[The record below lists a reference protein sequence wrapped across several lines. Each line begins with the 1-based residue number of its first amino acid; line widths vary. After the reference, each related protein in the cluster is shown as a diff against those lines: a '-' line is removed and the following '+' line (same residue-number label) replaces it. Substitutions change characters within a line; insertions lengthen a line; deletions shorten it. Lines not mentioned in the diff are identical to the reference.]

1 MSVLA
6 QAGHAQP
13 DSATDKILRIGI
25 VGLGQAS
32 GLVLNWERQD
42 IRTLPIRFTAACDLR
57 EDALAQFA
65 KEYDAEVYTDVEA
78 MCRSTNVDAVYIS
91 SPHELHLEHTLIAAR
106 NGKHV
111 LCEKPLSLSVEEVD
125 TMIAACDKHGVH
137 LIAAHSHAMDAPI
150 RAMREVIASGRLGP
164 VRHINALNY
173 NFFNAQPWPT
183 RELQMWHGDLYNQ
196 GPHQMDIIRYLGGGV
211 VKSVR
216 AHTWWD
222 HLRNVEGGYSAY
234 IEFANGAAANAL
246 FDWRGYFDST
256 CYTFNASEGGWAQ
269 DPGSG
274 WFVRDN
280 MKKLLAEKSPEDAE
294 AELWKLKN
302 DLRYGGIN
310 DNESF
315 QRWGYAPV
323 TPGFEPFA
331 EPVQPFF
338 GLIIVACDRGIIRQ
352 SLEGLYI
359 HGDNGV
365 EEVVVTGHSGRA
377 AEFMQVYDAVFND
390 TPSFHDGR
398 WGKGTVEL
406 CQAIEESAR
415 EGRPIDLKYQVAV
428 GDEPA

>member
-1 MSVLA
+1 MSVMA
-6 QAGHAQP
+6 ESPSSP
-13 DSATDKILRIGI
+13 DHRSADKILRIGI

-42 IRTLPIRFTAACDLR
+42 IRTLPIRFTAAADLR
-57 EDALAQFA
+57 QEALAQFA
-65 KEYDAEVYTDVEA
+65 KEYDAEVYSDVEA
-78 MCRSTNVDAVYIS
+78 LCRSPNVDAVYIS
-91 SPHELHLEHTLIAAR
+91 SPHELHREHTIIAAR

-111 LCEKPLSLSVEEVD
+111 LCEKPLSLSAAEVD
-125 TMIAACDKHGVH
+125 EMIAACDQHGVH

-164 VRHINALNY
+164 VRHINAINY

-196 GPHQMDIIRYLGGGV
+196 GPHQMDIIRYLGGGM

-216 AHTWWD
+216 AQTWWD
-222 HLRNVEGGYSAY
+222 HLRNVEGGYSAF
-234 IEFANGAAANAL
+234 IEFENGAVSTAV

-256 CYTFNASEGGWAQ
+256 CYTWNASEGGWAQ
-269 DPGSG
+269 DPGSSG
-274 WFVRDN
+274 YVRDN
-280 MKKLLAEKSPEDAE
+280 MKRLLAEKSADAAE

-302 DLRYGGIN
+302 DLRYGGVS
-310 DNESF
+310 DNEAF

-323 TPGFEPFA
+323 TPGFKPFD

-359 HGDNGV
+359 HGDHGV
-365 EEVVVTGHSGRA
+365 EEVPVTGHSGRA

-390 TPSFHDGR
+390 KPSFHDGR

-406 CQAIEESAR
+406 CQAIEQSAAER
-415 EGRPIDLKYQVAV
+415 RTIELKHQVPV